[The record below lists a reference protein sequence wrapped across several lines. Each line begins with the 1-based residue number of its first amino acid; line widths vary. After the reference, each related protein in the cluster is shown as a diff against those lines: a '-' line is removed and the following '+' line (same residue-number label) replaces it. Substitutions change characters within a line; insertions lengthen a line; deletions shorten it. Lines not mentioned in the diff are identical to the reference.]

1 MENTFN
7 KKEQCHM
14 CKKNLMLE
22 KEFFYDHITEY
33 LSCNNCEEILNNI
46 YGAIAKNDD
55 VEFKKIEDVTKQMSI
70 EEFENKINEIEE
82 VEEQSNVTLADDPEA
97 MKQFI
102 RQYKKARIDYDLDP
116 NEEIPE
122 DLMLEIK
129 KLKVVKYSKEN
140 VFENVKK
147 KSDVIVK

>member
-1 MENTFN
+1 M
-7 KKEQCHM
+7 
-14 CKKNLMLE
+14 
-22 KEFFYDHITEY
+22 I
-33 LSCNNCEEILNNI
+33 
-46 YGAIAKNDD
+46 
-55 VEFKKIEDVTKQMSI
+55 FKYFIK
-70 EEFENKINEIEE
+70 KINEIEE

-147 KSDVIVK
+147 KI

>member
-22 KEFFYDHITEY
+22 KEFFYDDVTGD
-33 LSCNNCEEILNNI
+33 LSCDQCEEILNNI
-46 YGAIAKNDD
+46 FSEIAKSDE
-55 VEFKKIEDVTKQMSI
+55 VVFKTHEEVSKKMTT